1 MRIYAFRT
9 ILAFALGFVL
19 CNAQQGP
26 AGRVAYIAGGD
37 LWVSELPDAPPHRL
51 TTSHKCREPRWSSS
65 GEWLSYQSGAQVR
78 LIRRDGTGSKPPLT
92 AGSLAKTAWS
102 PKSDV
107 IAVATGKGIAI
118 VAADSGSAVTVV
130 APGVDAVVWSRDGKY
145 LACNTATRGVRR
157 DGKLNILAADNLS
170 SPARVLF
177 SEHMVNLIPARWTPN
192 SKELLFWKD
201 PDFSASLIADGLD
214 LYRIPMEGGKPRETA
229 ANTLVHSD
237 VLEFSPDGSEL
248 ALVDGS
254 GRETWREKRLAILE
268 MSTGRMRHLTATD
281 RIALS
286 PAWSPDGKWIAF
298 VSAPAAKEGSGVV
311 DPRRVSMNQR
321 RIWLMRPNGS
331 EAHALTNDREY
342 RDEYP
347 LWSRDG
353 SHVLFAR
360 VDSAGKASIW
370 LIGMDAGRPRRIVTG
385 IEPPSDYYGY
395 TPWADVVNFW
405 P

>member
-1 MRIYAFRT
+1 MRIYAFRI
-9 ILAFALGFVL
+9 ILALALGFVL

-26 AGRVAYIAGGD
+26 PGRVAYIAGGD
-37 LWVSELPDAPPHRL
+37 LWVSELPDATPHRL

-65 GEWLSYQSGAQVR
+65 GEWLSYRSGAQVR
-78 LIRRDGTGSKPPLT
+78 LIRRDGTGSKPLVTPGPL
-92 AGSLAKTAWS
+92 GKTAWS
-102 PKSDV
+102 PSSDV
-107 IAVATGKGIAI
+107 VAVGAGKGIAI

-130 APGVDAVVWSRDGKY
+130 APGVDSFVWSPDGKH
-145 LACNTATRGVRR
+145 LAYNTATRGVRR
-157 DGKLNILAADNLS
+157 DGKLNILAAGNLS
-170 SPARVLF
+170 SAARMLF

-192 SKELLFWKD
+192 SKGLLFWKD

-214 LYRIPMEGGKPRETA
+214 LYRIPIEGAKPRETA

-237 VLEFSPDGSEL
+237 VLQFSPDGNEL

-268 MSTGRMRHLTATD
+268 MATGRMRHLTSAD

-298 VSAPAAKEGSGVV
+298 VSAQAPKEGSGVV
-311 DPRRVSMNQR
+311 DARRVSMDQR
-321 RIWLMRPNGS
+321 RMWLIRPDGS
-331 EAHALTNDREY
+331 AARALTHDPEY

-347 LWSRDG
+347 TWSRDG

-370 LIGMDAGRPRRIVTG
+370 LTGMDGGRPRRIVTG

-395 TPWADVVNFW
+395 TPWAEVVDFW
-405 P
+405 R

>member
-37 LWVSELPDAPPHRL
+37 LWVSELPGAAPHRL
-51 TTSHKCREPRWSSS
+51 TTSHKCREPQWSSS
-65 GEWLSYQSGAQVR
+65 GEWLSYQSSAQVR
-78 LIRRDGTGSKPPLT
+78 LIRRDGTGSKPLVTP
-92 AGSLAKTAWS
+92 GSPGKTAWS
-102 PKSDV
+102 PSSDV
-107 IAVATGKGIAI
+107 IAVGAGKGIAI
-118 VAADSGSAVTVV
+118 VAADSASVVTVV
-130 APGVDAVVWSRDGKY
+130 APGVDSLAWSPDGKH
-145 LACNTATRGVRR
+145 LAYNTATRGVRR
-157 DGKLNILAADNLS
+157 DGKLNILAAGNMS
-170 SPARVLF
+170 GPARMLF

-201 PDFSASLIADGLD
+201 PEFSASLIADGLD
-214 LYRIPMEGGKPRETA
+214 LYRIPMEGGKPGETTG
-229 ANTLVHSD
+229 NTLVRSD
-237 VLEFSPDGSEL
+237 VLQFSPDGSEL

-268 MSTGRMRHLTATD
+268 MATGRMRHLTAAD

-311 DPRRVSMNQR
+311 DARRVSMDQR
-321 RIWLMRPNGS
+321 RIWLMRPDGS
-331 EAHALTNDREY
+331 EAHALTNDPGY

-347 LWSRDG
+347 LG

-360 VDSAGKASIW
+360 VDSAGMASIW
-370 LIGMDAGRPRRIVTG
+370 LIGMDGGRPRRIVTG
-385 IEPPSDYYGY
+385 MEPPSDYYGY
-395 TPWADVVNFW
+395 TPWADVVDFW